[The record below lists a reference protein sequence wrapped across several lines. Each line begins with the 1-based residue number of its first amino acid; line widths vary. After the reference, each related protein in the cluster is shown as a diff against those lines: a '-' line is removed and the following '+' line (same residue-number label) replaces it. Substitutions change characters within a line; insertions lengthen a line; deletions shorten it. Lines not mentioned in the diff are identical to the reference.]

1 MPPRTSKPLHER
13 ILAAMEPAKPSLS
26 SLYDCLIK
34 EGNEPVAVEKD
45 PASLIDG
52 LGYTLLHRAVLDGY
66 SELIPILI
74 DNYNVPV
81 NSTSELGDT
90 ALHRACFLGQRECVE
105 LLLNRYNAMINVKN
119 KRGWTPL
126 HFAAANGHDNIVQL
140 LLAHESCDPMI
151 KSNDFHDTPLHVAA
165 RKANS
170 KVLELLV
177 DDPRVDK
184 NARNKE
190 HKTPAEMT
198 NREECRRALQLDHS

>member
-81 NSTSELGDT
+81 NSTSEVTKKRAG
-90 ALHRACFLGQRECVE
+90 HRLNHLDEREC
-105 LLLNRYNAMINVKN
+105 LTAWRYCSPSSMFSRTEGVCRATSEPI
-119 KRGWTPL
+119 
-126 HFAAANGHDNIVQL
+126 Q
-140 LLAHESCDPMI
+140 CD
-151 KSNDFHDTPLHVAA
+151 D
-165 RKANS
+165 
-170 KVLELLV
+170 
-177 DDPRVDK
+177 
-184 NARNKE
+184 
-190 HKTPAEMT
+190 
-198 NREECRRALQLDHS
+198 